1 MVTFC
6 LHLGKVLPGQRDGS
20 QQWYDSVTS
29 FTRRKLNFES
39 CAAYPCLL
47 RAADAICILL
57 LHVDDMQIVCEEPFF
72 FQNLIP
78 TFESTYKISVSV
90 MKDVG
95 DEINFLKR
103 THVLV
108 EDNVIHIQQNRRHF
122 DKLFEVV
129 GVSSKLKAKK
139 TPWLFAAD
147 SDFEADLTK
156 IEDHVETS
164 IDMDLEEEEA
174 QERSRQLHSV
184 FTGLLRGRSLNILR
198 SVPGRN
204 GFEVFRQLTKLY
216 TPNTRPRSMAILTA
230 IMNLPAFGK
239 ERTLYDHV
247 QGLDR
252 LISEYQKSCGQAV
265 PEEVCLS
272 VLVRCLPG
280 HIRQHIQL
288 SLDQTSKY
296 SDIRN
301 KVLGFESVTTN
312 WSSTRIHNEFGIGG
326 SANNTNMNSSSSTG
340 IVPMDVDLVQS
351 LNQIKGKGKSKGKGK
366 GKYDQQPKG
375 KGKNKGKGK
384 DKGKGKQQYSYNQQN
399 SQGDQRVSNNN
410 CLYCGK
416 PGHWKRDCRKLAHDK
431 QTGQIRQVDDQ
442 TVHSPPPS
450 VSSATTYSNPGSSHV
465 SFATGASTSSNQPV
479 GQFQQVG
486 KQQTGQV
493 RRVEFAP
500 MWNDFHETPD
510 EFDNPDDEE
519 FVQLYNIRA
528 LTAETVSLDP
538 DACETD
544 GAYKCAVFDMTCTD
558 SDCSW
563 TMAPDLLNHVR
574 AFEHVGGDM
583 DIILDSGA
591 DGSALP
597 LCFGE
602 VGRAVRPG
610 QHVVYVDAQGDP
622 LNIANT
628 RKATVDCGDTS
639 LEEEFLIASVTSPLL
654 SLGRL
659 MKQGWIINTDDAGPH
674 LWNGT
679 SRIPIT
685 FKRNSLCI
693 KGMIRMVEQSD
704 EPPMDE
710 MQVRAITLSEN
721 LSAVKTSW
729 KKLGEACFAIRT
741 YKPFFVD
748 TTMAPAELFLW
759 YRTTLVKEIQHGMS
773 LNTISLFQ
781 ILQIR

>member
-1 MVTFC
+1 M
-6 LHLGKVLPGQRDGS
+6 
-20 QQWYDSVTS
+20 TS
-29 FTRRKLNFES
+29 SRKE
-39 CAAYPCLL
+39 
-47 RAADAICILL
+47 
-57 LHVDDMQIVCEEPFF
+57 
-72 FQNLIP
+72 
-78 TFESTYKISVSV
+78 
-90 MKDVG
+90 
-95 DEINFLKR
+95 
-103 THVLV
+103 
-108 EDNVIHIQQNRRHF
+108 
-122 DKLFEVV
+122 
-129 GVSSKLKAKK
+129 
-139 TPWLFAAD
+139 
-147 SDFEADLTK
+147 
-156 IEDHVETS
+156 
-164 IDMDLEEEEA
+164 
-174 QERSRQLHSV
+174 
-184 FTGLLRGRSLNILR
+184 
-198 SVPGRN
+198 
-204 GFEVFRQLTKLY
+204 
-216 TPNTRPRSMAILTA
+216 
-230 IMNLPAFGK
+230 K
-239 ERTLYDHV
+239 ERTKA
-247 QGLDR
+247 R
-252 LISEYQKSCGQAV
+252 AK
-265 PEEVCLS
+265 
-272 VLVRCLPG
+272 
-280 HIRQHIQL
+280 
-288 SLDQTSKY
+288 T
-296 SDIRN
+296 
-301 KVLGFESVTTN
+301 
-312 WSSTRIHNEFGIGG
+312 
-326 SANNTNMNSSSSTG
+326 
-340 IVPMDVDLVQS
+340 
-351 LNQIKGKGKSKGKGK
+351 
-366 GKYDQQPKG
+366 
-375 KGKNKGKGK
+375 
-384 DKGKGKQQYSYNQQN
+384 KGKGKQQYSYNQQN

-465 SFATGASTSSNQPV
+465 SFATGASASSNQPV

-628 RKATVDCGDTS
+628 RKATVDCGDTL

-710 MQVRAITLSEN
+710 MQVRAVTLSEN

-729 KKLGEACFAIRT
+729 KKLGEACFACFAIRT

-748 TTMAPAELFLW
+748 TTMAPAELFLGSDHDW
-759 YRTTLVKEIQHGMS
+759 AWCSVYT
-773 LNTISLFQ
+773 
-781 ILQIR
+781 